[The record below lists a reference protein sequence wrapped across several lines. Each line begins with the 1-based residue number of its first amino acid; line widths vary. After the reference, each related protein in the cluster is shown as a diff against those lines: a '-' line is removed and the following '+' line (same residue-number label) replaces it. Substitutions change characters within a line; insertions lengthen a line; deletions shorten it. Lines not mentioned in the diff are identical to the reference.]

1 MTEQCAGAASSV
13 APCNLPAPGQRAA
26 RAFTMPTSRSA
37 VQGLHKAE
45 VAQLL
50 TELGLPY
57 SPAWGVDELKQ
68 ILKENM
74 FPKDESAAQRELK
87 GLGTMKKGQL
97 LAKAEEVGAH
107 TTPGMTKPSL
117 KLAIRKAVTQKSEP
131 EPTDILGFGKHGA
144 LTYQQV
150 LSQYPTYAAWCKTE
164 VSAESSWEL
173 VRFVSWL
180 TEQEKLRAK
189 QGMTKDPKEVLE
201 PPKAR
206 GGARS
211 SRRRTA
217 DAIMEDEAEE
227 LEKKEAA
234 AQEEKKANQLV
245 QQQMLTALNQLSQR
259 LERLEAQPSSAGSF
273 EQVDSSRSGRAED

>member
-1 MTEQCAGAASSV
+1 
-13 APCNLPAPGQRAA
+13 
-26 RAFTMPTSRSA
+26 MPTSRSA

-45 VAQLL
+45 VSQLL
-50 TELGLPY
+50 TEFGLPY

-74 FPKDESAAQRELK
+74 FPNAETAVQREMK
-87 GLGTMKKGQL
+87 GAHSMKKAQL

-107 TTPGMTKPSL
+107 TTPGMTNPSL
-117 KLAIRKAVTQKSEP
+117 KLAIRKAILQKNAP
-131 EPTDILGFGKHGA
+131 EPTDYMGFGKHGA

-150 LSQYPTYAAWCKTE
+150 LSQHPSYATWCQTE
-164 VSAESSWEL
+164 VNAGSSWEL
-173 VRFVSWL
+173 ARFVSWL
-180 TEQEKLRAK
+180 NETEVVHAK
-189 QGMTKDPKEVLE
+189 REVTRDPKEVPSE
-201 PPKAR
+201 PQEAR

-217 DAIMEDEAEE
+217 DTVMEDEAEE
-227 LEKKEAA
+227 QEKQETA

-259 LERLEAQPSSAGSF
+259 LERLEAQPSSAGSTDGTF
-273 EQVDSSRSGRAED
+273 VPVDSSQNGRAGA